1 MTPPV
6 PYLVQPGMP
15 QPYRGPDPKGSWQYG
30 GPVPAQ
36 QWSYG
41 GPDPNVPSSYGGPGS
56 NHPPRYGG
64 PGPMVPPP
72 YGGPWYGFPGYQ
84 VNPQQSD
91 RRHISP
97 EQSSEQHLS
106 PEQSSEQQIS
116 SKKHGRLLE
125 APGSGKSK
133 TKSLSREHKQADD
146 EMGEKKEED
155 ISCVKTILV
164 SKLPDHVK
172 EEDMKKFF
180 ESKRKSSGGP
190 VEKIDINQEKQT
202 AIVTFQKAEVVPRV
216 LARRPILYKKAIIE
230 IEEFRV
236 ECESDDESEEETS
249 DSDID
254 DQEDLS
260 TIEVHGM
267 SQNTSC
273 DTIQFYF
280 ENKRKSGGGN
290 IKEFDFDAEKVIA
303 IITFEDAS
311 VTDEVIRRKHVLD
324 GRTLDVKM
332 FVPPPPVQMCED
344 KVLLRDVNPDTS
356 RDALENFLE
365 LKASALPKS
374 LIFGEETILV
384 TFDKNID
391 FDTFASLCQKR
402 KLEGSFLKA
411 ERVAVTN
418 CVSVGN
424 LNPNTTSDALEMFF
438 ENGRRSGGGHIQKV
452 EMSDVDNSC
461 IIFFEDCK
469 VVDSVCDRRQL
480 VLDNSTLSV
489 HPHYTGLGQ
498 VSDGDGQ
505 THAFKAP
512 PPIEIQDTDKIKM
525 YAFLYQHGRKEVDQ
539 TLEAINA
546 RIDWPEHYDDVQF
559 SVSPTLSKT
568 TKNVRKMAKTWNND
582 VLQAMFKI
590 EKSLK
595 IETIKMLK
603 EIWNDDF
610 KAKVLADASSDSSS
624 VHVSYDD
631 QSSEV
636 TLIGYHRQVDQRARL
651 IEESR
656 IKAENDLERKKK
668 RIREEMNIS
677 IPKLVLLCD
686 LDTLKILRR
695 DIPDLAVTA
704 DTDRGKLLFEGQLTD
719 IKLAQVNIYET
730 MSKISHTKMEKQ
742 FSNAAL
748 LFLKT
753 DAVHQY
759 LKSKMKEAGIRCSW
773 EVLPSDS
780 SIVLYSLTQPD
791 IVKAAD
797 LIKARV
803 MEKSHQ
809 IDRLSITLL
818 SKDPWKNICDNF
830 KRKFPGMVQVE
841 ADITR
846 CQVQILTIAEH
857 CGEILETIDDFLGKN
872 TIIEESMKL
881 EPGISK
887 YFKQYKRDKLTLIE
901 RRSAHGNIKIS
912 LSDEEMVI
920 RGSRDDLNHAK
931 PLVADLASNVKF
943 KCFSLDKPGIQEIL
957 QSDSWE
963 SCRCDIET
971 RRTCIIEVSTTG
983 KKELTRSSH
992 PGSTLDSQPELI
1004 ATGTTKKGAVI
1015 KTFQGDITQLRAD
1028 VIVNAANSSLNHAG
1042 GLAKSIVT
1050 KGGKSIQDECTE
1062 YVKRKGHL
1070 HDGDIYC
1077 SKPGNLKCKMIAH
1090 ANSPNWRDGKQ
1101 REQEYLDGVVWKS
1114 LEECGRGKY
1123 TSIAM
1128 PALGTGIFQY
1138 PEDKATHVIIE
1149 TILEF
1154 MEEET
1159 HTSVNEIYLCDIN
1172 HTAVSCFAEE
1182 LKGQLGEASVVNHK
1196 KPVNDQWKRIGQ
1208 KDKRVATSKGG
1219 NLNIQIVKG
1228 QIASAQLQAG
1238 AVSSSILRA
1247 AGQSI
1252 QDECHVG
1259 YPAGIQ
1265 YGNVATTTGGQLACK
1280 HIFHGALNKYKSDM
1294 AFQQFQDFIRRCLQM
1309 ADDELMTSISFPALG
1324 TGNLGYPHDIVAAE
1338 MFEIVN
1344 EFDPKTLKEVQF
1356 VIYEKDDK
1364 SIQAFQNEETK
1375 WSSAS
1380 GHSDVPTQS
1389 DSDVNWRQK
1398 RIFKSTASLQQ
1409 PNNSNMP
1416 KTKSSR
1422 KPASTSEAEATFGP
1436 ATVTIRV
1443 GNITEAACEAI
1454 VCSTDKHCNMTDG
1467 VAYAIQQRT
1476 GWDLDKEV
1484 SKRKKTLSRHGIA
1497 LIPIKGMK
1505 SKSIILVNTQGDLE
1519 KSLRLAL
1526 TKADEEGH
1534 KSLAVPLI
1542 STETRMFSETL
1553 CKVITGNSFKKLEK
1567 IEVVLTKH
1575 TDFTDVSSNVK
1586 KYVESNRPGM
1596 IGKYIRRPLG
1606 FAPPDM
1612 SFRYKTDELSSVS
1625 SITLVIYGE
1634 VENSL
1639 DAAYR
1644 DVEFFCDK
1652 NITEHIVDDPLIKD
1666 FSDTQRT
1673 RLDEFKGSLGV
1684 QMIFE
1689 KRPPRIRLSGL
1700 PVNVKKASNEIDHMI
1715 MDIQRLHL
1723 TKEREKITAKCV
1735 EWSVIDEGDD
1745 GRKLLPYPEE
1755 LNHTIE
1761 NDYQQ
1766 QKPNATFCDENG
1778 TRYEIDFST
1787 MEEYPVHDQSDRA
1800 KVLRKDKLQAT
1811 KVLDSGLQ
1819 TPTTWTPMTDQ
1830 DPVIVVPMQETDSE
1844 YTDVLKDFNATIGKD
1859 NPTIVK
1865 IERIQNQTLYQQYVT
1880 KKAEIDRSCGGQS
1893 EKMLWHGTA
1902 EGAVDSINMYGFNR
1916 SFCGKNATV
1925 HGDGVYFACSS
1936 NYSARDTYSPTNP
1949 AGQKKMYRCRVL
1961 AGDFTQGRGGIRVP
1975 PAKKGHIL
1983 YDSVVDDTNNP
1994 NMFIIFNDTQAYPEY
2009 LITFTK

>member
-1228 QIASAQLQAG
+1228 QIASAQTDVIVNTTSCDLQLQAG

-1567 IEVVLTKH
+1567 IEVVLTKQ

-1684 QMIFE
+1684 EMIFE

-1766 QKPNATFCDENG
+1766 QQPKATFCDENG

-1811 KVLDSGLQ
+1811 KDSGLQ
-1819 TPTTWTPMTDQ
+1819 PPTTWTPMTDQ
-1830 DPVIVVPMQETDSE
+1830 DPVIVVPMQATDSE

-1865 IERIQNQTLYQQYVT
+1865 IERIQNQTLYQQYMT
-1880 KKAEIDRSCGGQS
+1880 KKAEMDRSCGGQS

-1916 SFCGKNATV
+1916 SFCGKN
-1925 HGDGVYFACSS
+1925 G
-1936 NYSARDTYSPTNP
+1936 
-1949 AGQKKMYRCRVL
+1949 
-1961 AGDFTQGRGGIRVP
+1961 
-1975 PAKKGHIL
+1975 
-1983 YDSVVDDTNNP
+1983 
-1994 NMFIIFNDTQAYPEY
+1994 
-2009 LITFTK
+2009 